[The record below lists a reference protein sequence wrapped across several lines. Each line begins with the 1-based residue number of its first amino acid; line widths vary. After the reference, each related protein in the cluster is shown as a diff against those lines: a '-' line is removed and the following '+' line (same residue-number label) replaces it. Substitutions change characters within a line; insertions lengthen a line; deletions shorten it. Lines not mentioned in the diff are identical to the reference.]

1 MSTYSPDLRIELIT
15 TGDQAGTWGTT
26 TNRNLGTII
35 EDAIS
40 GFATVSVTS
49 ANQAFTALDGLADE
63 ARNAMIRLTTTTTA
77 NFAVYAPPVSKQ
89 YIIWN
94 NSAYTATI
102 YNSTVIGN
110 TTAAGTGVAVAS
122 GDRVVVFSDGTSF
135 YSVKASSIT
144 GTLGIANGGTGQTT
158 QQTAINALAGA
169 TTSGQYLRGDGTNV
183 LMSAIQAAD
192 LPVATD
198 AAYGAIK
205 LGSNT
210 AQATA
215 ANSVTATASRTYAL
229 QLNASGQGV
238 INVPWTDTTYST
250 ATTTVNGLIKLGS
263 NTAQATAANAVTAT
277 ASRTYALQLNASGQ
291 GVINVPWTDTTYAT
305 ATSSVNGLIKLGSDT
320 AQSTAANAVT
330 ATASRTYAL
339 QLNASGQG
347 VINVPWT
354 DTTYS
359 TATATVNGLIKLGS
373 NTVQTTAANAVTSTA
388 SRTYA
393 LQLNAS
399 GQAVVNV
406 PWTDTSTTS
415 PGGSDTQVQYNSSGS
430 FAGSA
435 NFTFDGTTVTMAN
448 DADISGLTVGRGG
461 GDIASNV
468 AIGAFALDN
477 NATGNSI
484 TAVGGAAAA
493 NVTSGN
499 RSTFVG
505 HNAGYYGNGDDNVAV
520 GDNALYG
527 NSIGASSSNARA
539 VALGVQA
546 LYNAEATTDNV
557 AVGYQSARSNLT
569 GVENVSLGNYALYS
583 AAAASYGTAV
593 GFNSMYYMAGS
604 NNTALG
610 HGSLQGSTTVANNTG
625 TNNSAV
631 GYQALYSLSS
641 GANNSAHGYQ
651 ALYSMTTAGSS
662 TAMGYRAGY
671 YMRGGYNV
679 AIGYQAMLG
688 STTPANNTGEYNVA
702 VGYTSL
708 PVLTSGYHNTAVGL
722 SSGENITTGFGN
734 VCIGKQTV
742 PSAASGQFQIVIGYN
757 LTGRADNNVTIGT
770 GAGQIYNAFTLNA
783 TWTQTSDASLK
794 NVIGPDTLGL
804 SFINRLKPVKF
815 TWKPSNELPK
825 DSPYY
830 RETNERNTSTVIHGF
845 VAQDVKAALDAEGCN
860 TFNGWDQGA
869 DGIQAI
875 SREMFVSPLVNAVN
889 ELTALVQKLNAR
901 IEALEAK

>member
-183 LMSAIQAAD
+183 LMSAIQGGD
-192 LPVATD
+192 LPLASSTTRGSVKLVSNDVYT
-198 AAYGAIK
+198 GAIEAPTT
-205 LGSNT
+205 T
-210 AQATA
+210 A
-215 ANSVTATASRTYAL
+215 NRTYGL
-229 QLNASGQGV
+229 QVDSIGVGV

-305 ATSSVNGLIKLGSDT
+305 ATETVNGLIKLGSNT
-320 AQSTAANAVT
+320 AQSTAANSVT

-347 VINVPWT
+347 VVNVPWT

-359 TATATVNGLIKLGS
+359 TATSSANGLIRLGS
-373 NTVQTTAANAVTSTA
+373 DTAQTTAANAVTSTA

-393 LQLNAS
+393 IQLNAS

-406 PWTDTSTTS
+406 PWTTTPTPAGST
-415 PGGSDTQVQYNSSGS
+415 TQVQYNNAGAL
-430 FAGSA
+430 AGSA
-435 NFTFDGTTVTMAN
+435 NFTFDGTNVAMAN
-448 DADISGLTVGRGG
+448 DASISGLAVGKGGGAVNGNTVVGNGALTSNTTNTGYTTVGYQAG
-461 GDIASNV
+461 S
-468 AIGAFALDN
+468 
-477 NATGNSI
+477 
-484 TAVGGAAAA
+484 
-493 NVTSGN
+493 NVTSGGY
-499 RSTFVG
+499 STFAG
-505 HNAGYYGNGDDNVAV
+505 YRAGYYGNGDTNVAI
-520 GDNALYG
+520 GYTALYG
-527 NSIGASSSNARA
+527 SSIGAASSNARA
-539 VALGVQA
+539 VAVGGGA
-546 LYNAEATTDNV
+546 LYSAETTTDNV
-557 AVGYQSARSNLT
+557 AVGYRSAYSTLT

-794 NVIGPDTLGL
+794 NVIGQDTLGL